1 MAYLIGIDR
10 EHHLMDHDLQKALA
24 AEVRRRR
31 HARSMTTVDLG
42 EQASVDG
49 TTISRLENEKSQV
62 TLDVAA
68 KVSRALGIR
77 LQDLRM
83 SDTPIIANT
92 AVDESARYGI
102 SSSDVDLLLT
112 LYRQD
117 PAAVDELFARWL
129 GDILDRVALTK
140 RDIPPPAMLQ
150 EQLRLIQ
157 ADHDVLDYDIRY
169 PRGRELSLLVE
180 GYRLGG
186 VLSKEDLSL
195 LLSVIQS
202 QSAYLD
208 DLDRQGRDTLIRL
221 QANMWDRVRLIDVE
235 RIGDILHLDLLGMY
249 WSTLGLGDRFSG
261 ESDEREV
268 HQRGRLISMFV
279 LLTAWLEETSG
290 AGEDWLSEVR
300 RDLEA
305 RQTA

>member
-1 MAYLIGIDR
+1 
-10 EHHLMDHDLQKALA
+10 MDHDLQKALA

-31 HARSMTTVDLG
+31 HARSMTTVELG

-49 TTISRLENEKSQV
+49 TTVSRLENEKSQV

-77 LQDLRM
+77 LQDLRV
-83 SDTPIIANT
+83 SAT
-92 AVDESARYGI
+92 AGFADATVGRSARSGV

-117 PAAVDELFARWL
+117 PMAVEELFVRWL
-129 GDILDRVALTK
+129 GTILDRVALSK
-140 RDIPPPAMLQ
+140 RDSPPTATLQ

-157 ADHDVLDYDIRY
+157 ADHEVLNYDIRY
-169 PRGRELSLLVE
+169 PRGRELSLLTE

-186 VLSKEDLSL
+186 VLSQEDFSL

-221 QANMWDRVRLIDVE
+221 QANMWDRVRMIDVE

-249 WSTLGLGDRFSG
+249 WSTLGLGDRLPG
-261 ESDEREV
+261 ERTDREV
-268 HQRGRLISMFV
+268 HQRGRVISMFV
-279 LLTAWLEETSG
+279 LLTGWLEETAG
-290 AGEDWLSEVR
+290 ASEDWLSEVR

-305 RQTA
+305 RQAV

>member
-1 MAYLIGIDR
+1 
-10 EHHLMDHDLQKALA
+10 MDHDLQKALA

-31 HARSMTTVDLG
+31 HARSMTTVELG

-49 TTISRLENEKSQV
+49 TTVSRLENEKSQV

-77 LQDLRM
+77 LQDLRV
-83 SDTPIIANT
+83 SATPGFADTT
-92 AVDESARYGI
+92 VGRSARSGV

-117 PAAVDELFARWL
+117 PMAVEELFARWL
-129 GDILDRVALTK
+129 GTILDRVALSK
-140 RDIPPPAMLQ
+140 RDSPPTATLQ

-157 ADHDVLDYDIRY
+157 ADHEVLNYDIRY
-169 PRGRELSLLVE
+169 PRGRELSLLTE

-186 VLSKEDLSL
+186 VLSQEDFSL

-221 QANMWDRVRLIDVE
+221 QANMWDRVRMIDVE

-249 WSTLGLGDRFSG
+249 WSTLGLGDRLPG
-261 ESDEREV
+261 ERTDREV
-268 HQRGRLISMFV
+268 HQRGRVISMFV
-279 LLTAWLEETSG
+279 LLTGWLAETAG
-290 AGEDWLSEVR
+290 ASADWLSEVR

-305 RQTA
+305 RQAV